1 VCQTFRSDQET
12 DGLGKLFETYAVAS
26 GCSEVFDYYKEGSN
40 WMAVY
45 GTELEYTY
53 TELEVL

>member
-1 VCQTFRSDQET
+1 MHFIETPIVFGNDTDYVCQTFRSDQET

-40 WMAVY
+40 
-45 GTELEYTY
+45 
-53 TELEVL
+53 